1 MMTCRQLI
9 EFIEAYL
16 EGELPPLKAAAFKLH
31 LLLCSDCRAYL
42 ATYRQTIEM
51 SKLAMTPDEP
61 VPAEVPPR
69 LIKAI
74 RESISK

>member
-9 EFIEAYL
+9 DFIEAYL

-31 LLLCSDCRAYL
+31 LVVCSDCRAYL
-42 ATYRQTIEM
+42 ATYKRTIEM
-51 SKLAMTPDEP
+51 SKLAMAPDEP
-61 VPAEVPPR
+61 VPSEVPTE

-74 RESISK
+74 RDSMSK